1 MKKVPVK
8 KGDFFFIESG
18 TLHAICKGILLAEV
32 QQNSDTTYRIYDYG
46 RLGLDGKPREL
57 HVEDAVNVTHTGV
70 YKNPCVP
77 EKDGNVTKLVSC
89 PFFTERVIDIDGS
102 FEGDADEKSFVSLLI
117 LDGSGT
123 LECAGETLEFSK
135 GGSIFIPAGCGS
147 YKINGEARALE
158 TRV

>member
-1 MKKVPVK
+1 M
-8 KGDFFFIESG
+8 
-18 TLHAICKGILLAEV
+18 
-32 QQNSDTTYRIYDYG
+32 
-46 RLGLDGKPREL
+46 GLDGKPREL

-77 EKDGNVTKLVSC
+77 EKDGNITKLVSC
-89 PFFTERVIDIDGS
+89 PFFTERVIDIDGY

>member
-89 PFFTERVIDIDGS
+89 PFSPSGS
-102 FEGDADEKSFVSLLI
+102 LI
-117 LDGSGT
+117 LT
-123 LECAGETLEFSK
+123 ALLGETRTK
-135 GGSIFIPAGCGS
+135 NPS
-147 YKINGEARALE
+147 YRC
-158 TRV
+158 